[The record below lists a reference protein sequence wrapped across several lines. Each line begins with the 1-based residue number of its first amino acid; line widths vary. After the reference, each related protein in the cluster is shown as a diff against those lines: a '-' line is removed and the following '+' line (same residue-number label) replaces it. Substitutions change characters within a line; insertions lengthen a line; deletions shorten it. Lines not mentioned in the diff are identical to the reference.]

1 MATKRKKRKKL
12 TGTVQKII
20 KPVGPGEPEK
30 AEISV
35 HEAEDLYREIRIEN
49 TLTTEKRR
57 ERATQGGRDGGPDR
71 GSTFECHDQKA
82 GVIWESPRVQVPL
95 ARGSHPQ
102 LVAARDQEI

>member
-35 HEAEDLYREIRIEN
+35 HEAEELYREIRIEN
-49 TLTTEKRR
+49 TLTTENGEKGQLK
-57 ERATQGGRDGGPDR
+57 EGAKVDVIVEADSSATIKKPD
-71 GSTFECHDQKA
+71 
-82 GVIWESPRVQVPL
+82 
-95 ARGSHPQ
+95 
-102 LVAARDQEI
+102 